1 MRHIFL
7 IEQIYLLALQV
18 ALIVHQRGQIFIY
31 NYFIYL
37 PAYLG
42 KTQRKCF
49 APILDRQSNWLNCSK
64 SAKQQSNL
72 WIQSVFV
79 CGYVSE

>member
-1 MRHIFL
+1 MLHIFL

-42 KTQRKCF
+42 KTQRKYF
-49 APILDRQSNWLNCSK
+49 APILDRQ
-64 SAKQQSNL
+64 
-72 WIQSVFV
+72 
-79 CGYVSE
+79 